1 MAFFI
6 HTLLLFLLSTTCA
19 TALTATSNTTDL
31 AALLAFK
38 AQLKDPFGILASN
51 WTATASLCSWAG
63 VSCDRSQRVTG
74 LEFSDMPLQG
84 SIAPQLGNL
93 SFLSTLVLSNT
104 SIMGAVPDE
113 LGSLHGL
120 QTLDLSYNSL
130 SGTIPH
136 ILGNLTRLETLD
148 FARNNFF
155 GAIPHELQNLHN
167 IRYIGLQGND
177 LSGLIPHGLFNNT
190 PNLSDIHLGSNRLT
204 GVISD
209 TFSSLL
215 KLELLALENNLLSGP
230 LPPAIFNMS
239 QLWGLY
245 CMSDGT
251 ISQVQFLEMRAFTS
265 LCCKCSLSKKIS
277 SMDLSLW
284 DSLPVRTL
292 KNSPL
297 L

>member
-190 PNLSDIHLGSNRLT
+190 PN
-204 GVISD
+204 
-209 TFSSLL
+209 FSSLL